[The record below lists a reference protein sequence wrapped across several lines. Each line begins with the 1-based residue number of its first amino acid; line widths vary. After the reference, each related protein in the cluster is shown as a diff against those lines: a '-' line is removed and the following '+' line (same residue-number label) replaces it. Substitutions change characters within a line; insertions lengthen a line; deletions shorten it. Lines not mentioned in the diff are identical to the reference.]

1 MQSYVDSE
9 EHIQRAHALMLQAY
23 IDCAVCIV
31 DAVEFFEKFV
41 SGVFAAVAGF
51 RRRRDGNVFKI

>member
-1 MQSYVDSE
+1 
-9 EHIQRAHALMLQAY
+9 MLQAY